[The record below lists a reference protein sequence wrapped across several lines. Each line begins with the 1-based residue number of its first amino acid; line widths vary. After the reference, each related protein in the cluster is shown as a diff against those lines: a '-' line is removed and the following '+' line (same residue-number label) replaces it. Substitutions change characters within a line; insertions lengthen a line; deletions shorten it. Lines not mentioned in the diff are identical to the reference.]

1 MKAPS
6 PLLLSLYGTALHLY
20 PSRLRREYKDQMLQ
34 VLCDAYT
41 DNRSGPAIFWLCIF
55 ADLLQSSAKEHLL
68 MIRQQILSRPI
79 FFHALIL
86 GFILTL
92 CGGAASATFQQMLR
106 RGANQP
112 QAQMADSYASEIAS
126 GIKPNEVIPRNYI
139 DLERSLEPFV
149 IFYND
154 QATPTTSTG
163 YLNHTIPTP
172 PPGVFKYLRTHKSDT
187 VTWQSQPNVRIAAVI
202 QRISGPTPG
211 FLLAGRSLRL
221 VEEQENLFW
230 RMAFIGWLILVFLLI
245 AGAALLNR
253 IQQHAAVAPQ

>member
-6 PLLLSLYGTALHLY
+6 PLLLSLYGNALHLY
-20 PSRLRREYKDQMLQ
+20 PSRLRSEYKDEMLR
-34 VLCDAYT
+34 VLCDAYA
-41 DNRSGPAIFWLCIF
+41 DNRSGPVIFWLCIF
-55 ADLLQSSAKEHLL
+55 ADLLKSSVKEHLF
-68 MIRQQILSRPI
+68 MVRQQILTRPI

-86 GFILTL
+86 GIILTA
-92 CGGAASATFQQMLR
+92 CGAAASATFQQMLR

-112 QAQMADSYASEIAS
+112 QAQMAESYASKIAS
-126 GIKPNEVIPRNYI
+126 GMKPDAVIPRNYI

-154 QATPTTSTG
+154 QAVPTNSTG
-163 YLNHTIPTP
+163 YLNQTIPAP
-172 PPGVFKYLRTHKSDT
+172 PAGVFNYLRTHRSDT
-187 VTWQSQPNVRIAAVI
+187 VTWQPQPNVRIAAVI

-221 VEEQENLFW
+221 VEEQESLFW
-230 RMAFIGWLILVFLLI
+230 KMAFIGWLILVLLLI

-253 IQQHAAVAPQ
+253 AQRNAALAHQ

>member
-1 MKAPS
+1 MKVPS

-20 PSRLRREYKDQMLQ
+20 PSRLRREYKDPMLRA
-34 VLCDAYT
+34 LCDAYA
-41 DNRSGPAIFWLCIF
+41 DNRNGSAVFWLCIF
-55 ADLLQSSAKEHLL
+55 ADLLQSSIKEHLL
-68 MIRQQILSRPI
+68 MIRQQILARPI

-126 GIKPNEVIPRNYI
+126 GMKPNEVIPHNSI
-139 DLERSLEPFV
+139 DLERSLEPFA

-154 QATPTTSTG
+154 QAAPTISTG
-163 YLNHTIPTP
+163 YLDQTIPTP
-172 PPGVFKYLRTHKSDT
+172 PPGVFNYLRTHKSDT
-187 VTWQSQPNVRIAAVI
+187 VTWQPRPNVRIAAVI
-202 QRISGPTPG
+202 QRISGPAPG

-221 VEEQENLFW
+221 VEEQESLFW
-230 RMAFIGWLILVFLLI
+230 RMAFIGWLIMVLLLV
-245 AGAALLNR
+245 AGAALLHRVQRN
-253 IQQHAAVAPQ
+253 AAVAHQ